1 MERTL
6 TGKKLALVAATRVVL
21 GIGIGLLLSRRLT
34 YKQSRV
40 AGIALASA
48 GALSTIP
55 IAIAV
60 FKGRSVRDA
69 RSAA

>member
-1 MERTL
+1 MERTV
-6 TGKKLALVAATRVVL
+6 TGKKLALIAGTRVAL

-34 YKQSRV
+34 FRQARV

-55 IAIAV
+55 LAIALRRR
-60 FKGRSVRDA
+60 RSFRDIT
-69 RSAA
+69 SAA